1 MKLVRMIIMAGE
13 ILLIV
18 LLLLGILSK
27 ITGIDTEKKS
37 IDNKSKIKVE
47 DELSEKLLVCN
58 ILIWKFKG
66 Y

>member
-58 ILIWKFKG
+58 ILI
-66 Y
+66 

>member
-18 LLLLGILSK
+18 LLLLGMLSK

-47 DELSEKLLVCN
+47 DELTEKLLVCN
-58 ILIWKFKG
+58 ILI
-66 Y
+66 

>member
-1 MKLVRMIIMAGE
+1 MKLIRMIITAGE

-18 LLLLGILSK
+18 LLLLGVLSK

-37 IDNKSKIKVE
+37 MDNKSKIKLE

-58 ILIWKFKG
+58 ILI
-66 Y
+66 